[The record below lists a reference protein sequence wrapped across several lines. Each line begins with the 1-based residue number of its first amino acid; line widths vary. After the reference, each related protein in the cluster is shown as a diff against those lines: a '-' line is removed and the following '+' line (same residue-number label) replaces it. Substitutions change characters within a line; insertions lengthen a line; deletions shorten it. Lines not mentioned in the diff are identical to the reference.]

1 MYEVVSVGKLSE
13 TQKSKL
19 RNGHPVRVK
28 KGSGNQLCLSHDQI
42 KKLESASR
50 KGKAVTIT
58 LHPEQAEKHGA
69 GIFGD
74 IATKLKKLAVQN
86 KDLINPIIG
95 RVRGTA
101 KKGVSKLANKANE
114 TIDKYITDIEGG
126 ALYPA
131 GHTGSGIKKRGR
143 PKKGKGV
150 IGDVLKNIIN
160 TTGLGVVV
168 EPPLLQVAEKTK
180 KPRKTKKGKGLGALA
195 GLAAKAAAKAL
206 APVAIDAA
214 ANFAKNK
221 VSGLGVKK
229 KRGRKPGKVT
239 TGQLLGLHK
248 QTLNLTKQLK
258 KRGRPRKRD
267 GGALMPAGY

>member
-1 MYEVVSVGKLSE
+1 MYSEIAISKLSE

-28 KGSGNQLCLSHDQI
+28 IGSGNKLNLTNEQI
-42 KKLESASR
+42 KKLESAGR
-50 KGKAVTIT
+50 KGKAYTIT
-58 LHPEQAEKHGA
+58 LHPEQAEKHGS
-69 GIFGD
+69 GMFGD

-114 TIDKYITDIEGG
+114 TIDKYIKDIDGG

-131 GHTGSGIKKRGR
+131 GNGGALFPAGSGIKKRGR
-143 PKKGKGV
+143 PKGKGV

-160 TTGLGVVV
+160 TTGLGVVI
-168 EPPLLQVAEKTK
+168 EPPLLQVAKKTK

-195 GLAAKAAAKAL
+195 GFTAKAVAKTL

-214 ANFAKNK
+214 ANFARNK

-229 KRGRKPGKVT
+229 
-239 TGQLLGLHK
+239 
-248 QTLNLTKQLK
+248 
-258 KRGRPRKRD
+258 RGRPRKRA
-267 GGALMPAGY
+267 GGALMPTGY